1 MVLKTVQSGEPRL
14 QWGWSGGLGSAKQM
28 YNRECEGVT
37 RRLGWS
43 DLSTGKTG

>member
-1 MVLKTVQSGEPRL
+1 MVLKTIQSGEPRL

-37 RRLGWS
+37 RP